1 MNAIARP
8 PHENSSWSRVG
19 GGSGV
24 GWTGACVTGH
34 GRGRRVQSGM
44 STFGSMTVEQ
54 FLAATH
60 AKSPTPGGGAV
71 ASAVGALAAALAGM
85 VVSYSVGRKSLAA
98 HEGTLRDADG
108 RLVRARGLML
118 ALADEDAAAYG
129 AVNDLMKR
137 PEGDPVRVA
146 ELPAALQAAVDA
158 PMATAA
164 AGVDLLRLMVEL
176 APITNRML
184 RSDLG
189 IAAVLADATVA
200 AARWNVV
207 INAGSVPEGPRRELL
222 ARIDGL
228 LERSGEFRRRV
239 ETACGQ
245 P

>member
-1 MNAIARP
+1 
-8 PHENSSWSRVG
+8 
-19 GGSGV
+19 
-24 GWTGACVTGH
+24 
-34 GRGRRVQSGM
+34 
-44 STFGSMTVEQ
+44 MTVEQ

-71 ASAVGALAAALAGM
+71 ASAVGALSAALAGM
-85 VVSYSVGRKSLAA
+85 VVSYSVGRKSLSA
-98 HEGTLRDADG
+98 HEGTLRDADA

-129 AVNDLMKR
+129 VVNELMR
-137 PEGDPVRVA
+137 LPEDNPVRQA
-146 ELPAALQAAVDA
+146 DLPAALQAAVDA

-189 IAAVLADATVA
+189 IAAVLAEATVA
-200 AARWNVV
+200 AARWNVL
-207 INAGSVPEGPRRELL
+207 INAGSLAETARRELMG
-222 ARIDGL
+222 RIDGL
-228 LERSGEFRRRV
+228 QAKAGELRRGI
-239 ETACGQ
+239 EAACVQ